1 MAYGLFLKMVVADN
15 ISAIIDPLFLFPEN
29 YQGMELLMST
39 ILFAFQVYCDFE
51 GYTKLAIGS
60 AEVLGYKLNNNFK
73 TPYMAFSVKD
83 FWKRWHISLTSW
95 FRDYLYIP
103 LGGSRKGKLRKQINT
118 FIVFF
123 CSGLWHGA
131 AWHYVV
137 WGVLNGLLSILED
150 ILRPLWD
157 KVKNASNIQDSKL
170 AYKFACRVMTFAVID
185 VTWLFF
191 RANSFRSGIDIL
203 LKIVEEFRLEWFL
216 MGGYENVFTS
226 VQSFM
231 IVVLSIAIVGVM
243 DVFQYYGK
251 NIKILLFE
259 QQVFFRWTVYLSI
272 LMLILYWG
280 RYGTGYE
287 QTQFIYFQF

>member
-1 MAYGLFLKMVVADN
+1 MNRVESGLMTMAYGLFLKMVVADN

-150 ILRPLWD
+150 ILRPLWI
-157 KVKNASNIQDSKL
+157 N
-170 AYKFACRVMTFAVID
+170 
-185 VTWLFF
+185 
-191 RANSFRSGIDIL
+191 
-203 LKIVEEFRLEWFL
+203 
-216 MGGYENVFTS
+216 
-226 VQSFM
+226 
-231 IVVLSIAIVGVM
+231 
-243 DVFQYYGK
+243 
-251 NIKILLFE
+251 
-259 QQVFFRWTVYLSI
+259 
-272 LMLILYWG
+272 
-280 RYGTGYE
+280 
-287 QTQFIYFQF
+287 